1 MNKQTQDIL
10 NDVNA
15 FLKANG
21 FSDMV
26 KLFEEMD
33 KDKNKSVDKR
43 EFVGFFE
50 TIKSN
55 NKGAKK
61 KES

>member
-1 MNKQTQDIL
+1 
-10 NDVNA
+10 
-15 FLKANG
+15 
-21 FSDMV
+21 MV